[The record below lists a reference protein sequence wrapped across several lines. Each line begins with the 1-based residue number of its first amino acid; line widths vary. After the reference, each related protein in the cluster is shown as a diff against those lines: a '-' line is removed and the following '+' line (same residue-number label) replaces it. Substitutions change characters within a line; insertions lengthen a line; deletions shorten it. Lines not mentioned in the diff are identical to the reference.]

1 MSVIGARL
9 VLNAILLAVLS
20 VLVFVVISE
29 PGKQEVAPR
38 PKISSIVP
46 QSVTS
51 IRITRPGG
59 KNVELHKE
67 GGHWLLKQPFSVRAD
82 ESRVQ
87 ALLDFLEDES
97 QDAFPAKDH
106 DLKRFGLAE
115 PALRLQFD
123 DSLLAFGDANP
134 LSGRRYVLHA
144 DTIHLTADTIYPTLT
159 GAADDLASPRLLE
172 EGTEPV
178 KFTLPKYELSRGAKG
193 RWKLSSPD
201 PRIGSAALQ
210 KLVDEWR
217 YARAHTV
224 RRKQE
229 RTSQGTIRIE
239 FQAGTPVQFEILAKN
254 PEFILAR
261 SDLELEYA
269 MSAETGQR
277 LLEPKKAT
285 KPPAAVKSTT
295 AAPEKPIAP
304 RR

>member
-9 VLNAILLAVLS
+9 RLNAILLAVLS

-29 PGKQEVAPR
+29 PGKQEEAPR
-38 PKISSIVP
+38 PTISSIAP
-46 QSVTS
+46 KSVNS
-51 IRITRPGG
+51 IRIARPGG
-59 KNVELHKE
+59 ENVELHKE

-82 ESRVQ
+82 EPRVQ

-115 PALRLQFD
+115 PAIRLQVD
-123 DSLLAFGDANP
+123 DSLFTFGDANP
-134 LSGRRYVLHA
+134 LSGRRYVLHE
-144 DTIHLTADTIYPTLT
+144 DTIHLAADTIYPALT
-159 GAADDLASPRLLE
+159 VSAEELATPRLLQ

-178 KFTLPKYELSRGAKG
+178 KLTLPKYVLSRGAKG
-193 RWKLSSPD
+193 HWKLSPPD
-201 PRIGSAALQ
+201 PRISSAALQ

-217 YARAHTV
+217 YAQALAV

-239 FQAGTPVQFEILAKN
+239 FRAGTPVQFEILAKN

-269 MSAETGQR
+269 MPAETGQR
-277 LLEPKKAT
+277 LLEPQKAT
-285 KPPAAVKSTT
+285 KPPAAAKSTP
-295 AAPEKPIAP
+295 ASPEKPLTP
-304 RR
+304 RQ

>member
-20 VLVFVVISE
+20 VLVLVVISE
-29 PGKQEVAPR
+29 PGKQEQAPR
-38 PKISSIVP
+38 PKISSIAP

-59 KNVELHKE
+59 ENIELRKE
-67 GGHWLLKQPFSVRAD
+67 GGHWLLKQPFSVRAN
-82 ESRVQ
+82 EPRVQ
-87 ALLDFLEDES
+87 VLLDFLAGET

-115 PALRLQFD
+115 PALRLRFD
-123 DSLLAFGDANP
+123 ESLFTFGDANP
-134 LSGRRYVLHA
+134 LSGQRYVLHE
-144 DTIHLTADTIYPTLT
+144 DTIHLTADTIYATLT
-159 GAADDLASPRLLE
+159 GSAEDLATPRLLE

-178 KFTLPKYELSRGAKG
+178 KLTLPKYVLSRGKG
-193 RWKLSSPD
+193 HWRLASPD
-201 PRIGSAALQ
+201 PRISSAALQ

-217 YARAHTV
+217 YAQALAV

-239 FQAGTPVQFEILAKN
+239 FQAGTAVEFEILAKN

-269 MSAETGQR
+269 MPAETAQR
-277 LLEPKKAT
+277 LLEPQKAT
-285 KPPAAVKSTT
+285 EPSAAAKSTP
-295 AAPEKPIAP
+295 ASPEKPLAP
-304 RR
+304 QR

>member
-9 VLNAILLAVLS
+9 RLNAILLAVLS

-29 PGKQEVAPR
+29 PGKQEEAAR
-38 PKISSIVP
+38 PKISSIAP
-46 QSVTS
+46 QSVNN

-59 KNVELHKE
+59 EIVELHKE

-82 ESRVQ
+82 EPRVQ

-97 QDAFPAKDH
+97 KDAFPAKDH

-123 DSLLAFGDANP
+123 DSLFAFGDANP
-134 LSGRRYVLHA
+134 LSGQRYVLHE
-144 DTIHLTADTIYPTLT
+144 DTIHLTADTTFPTLT
-159 GAADDLASPRLLE
+159 GPAEDLATPRLLE

-178 KFTLPKYELSRGAKG
+178 KLTLPKYVLSRGAKG
-193 RWKLSSPD
+193 HWKLSSPD
-201 PRIGSAALQ
+201 PRISSAALQ
-210 KLVDEWR
+210 KMVDEWR
-217 YARAHTV
+217 YARALTV

-254 PEFILAR
+254 PEFVLAR

-269 MSAETGQR
+269 MPAETGQR
-277 LLEPKKAT
+277 LLEPQKAT
-285 KPPAAVKSTT
+285 KPPAAAKSTS
-295 AAPEKPIAP
+295 ASPEKPVAP
-304 RR
+304 QR

>member
-9 VLNAILLAVLS
+9 RLNAILLAVLS
-20 VLVFVVISE
+20 VLVLVVISE
-29 PGKQEVAPR
+29 PGKQEEAPR
-38 PKISSIVP
+38 PKISSIAP

-59 KNVELHKE
+59 ENVELHKE
-67 GGHWLLKQPFSVRAD
+67 GGHWLLKQPFSVRANKP
-82 ESRVQ
+82 RVQ

-123 DSLLAFGDANP
+123 DSLFAFGDANP
-134 LSGRRYVLHA
+134 LSGRRYMLHRE
-144 DTIHLTADTIYPTLT
+144 TIHLTADTIYSTLT
-159 GAADDLASPRLLE
+159 GPAEDLASPRLLE
-172 EGTEPV
+172 ERTEPV
-178 KFTLPKYELSRGAKG
+178 KLTLPNYVLSRGAKG

-201 PRIGSAALQ
+201 PRISSAALQ

-217 YARAHTV
+217 YAQALAV

-239 FQAGTPVQFEILAKN
+239 FQAGTAVQFEILAKN
-254 PEFILAR
+254 PELILGR
-261 SDLELEYA
+261 SDLNLEYA
-269 MSAETGQR
+269 MPAGTGQR
-277 LLEPKKAT
+277 LLEPQKAT
-285 KPPAAVKSTT
+285 RPPASP
-295 AAPEKPIAP
+295 APQ
-304 RR
+304 R

>member
-9 VLNAILLAVLS
+9 RLNAILLAVLS

-29 PGKQEVAPR
+29 PGKQEEAPR
-38 PKISSIVP
+38 PKISSIAP

-59 KNVELHKE
+59 ENVELHKE

-82 ESRVQ
+82 EPRVQ

-123 DSLLAFGDANP
+123 DSLFAFGDANP
-134 LSGRRYVLHA
+134 LSGRRYVLHE

-159 GAADDLASPRLLE
+159 GPAEDLATPRLLE

-178 KFTLPKYELSRGAKG
+178 KLTLPNYVLSRGAKG
-193 RWKLSSPD
+193 LWKLSSPD
-201 PRIGSAALQ
+201 PRISSAALQ

-217 YARAHTV
+217 YAQAPTV

-239 FQAGTPVQFEILAKN
+239 FQAGTAVQFEILAKN
-254 PEFILAR
+254 PELILAR
-261 SDLELEYA
+261 SDLNLEYA
-269 MSAETGQR
+269 MPAGAGQR

-285 KPPAAVKSTT
+285 KPPAAAKSTPVS
-295 AAPEKPIAP
+295 PEKPIAP
-304 RR
+304 QR